1 MSVLDELRARREQ
14 LKNRDLH
21 LDYEVPGYEP
31 GPDQPSDLVIRFNPA
46 PYAAVVQY
54 QWTFDEDELL
64 QLDADTL
71 VKSCREILVREET
84 GKLAPLVKG
93 ETTTFA
99 DVDQALGFQTDTAR
113 EAVFELFPGELAVGE
128 AANRLVRWSRSAHRQ
143 ADEDLAGKSEGGQS
157 SSAPPADSTSD

>member
-1 MSVLDELRARREQ
+1 MSVLDELRGRRER

-31 GPDQPSDLVIRFNPA
+31 APGEPSDLVVRFNPA
-46 PYAAVVQY
+46 PYAVVVQY

-64 QLDADTL
+64 QLDADAV
-71 VKSCREILVREET
+71 VKACREILVRGE
-84 GKLAPLVKG
+84 GKLEPLVKG

-99 DVDQALGFQTDTAR
+99 DVDAALGFQADTAR
-113 EAVFELFPGELAVGE
+113 EAVFELFPTELAVGE
-128 AANRLVRWSRSAHRQ
+128 AANRLVRWSRTAHRQ